1 MNNKLRI
8 ISFLLA
14 IVMLVGTLP
23 VLAID
28 QETEFTNSADVI
40 YPSSGLYPGNPYY
53 EEGKYYAFMNP
64 KLSAEERAADLVSRM
79 TPEEKYSQLRA
90 RTAAAIPRLGIQE
103 YNWWREALHGV
114 ARDGTATSFPTG
126 LGIASTWDVDLVQQM
141 GAVVSDE
148 AREKFNVPGVTNG
161 LNYWSPTVNMA
172 RDPLW
177 GRADETYGED
187 PFLAGMIGV
196 AYIDGMQGANE
207 DNNGYFKTI
216 ATPKHFLGNN
226 SDSNRHN
233 GSSNI
238 TERDLREYYTPAF
251 KACVEDGNAGAI
263 MTSYNAVNGVPVSVN
278 TPILEDIVRRTW
290 GFDGFFVT
298 DCDTLTDV
306 FNYHKWRPEGWDP
319 SDAWTGVEA
328 AAYAMMAGVDLNCG
342 DTMPD
347 KAGTAI
353 AQGLISEDLVD
364 IALVR
369 LFTARMKTGEFDF
382 DCPYAGPAYQSGQV
396 HAADHQQLAERSS
409 DNAVVLLKND
419 NGTLPLG
426 KDPNAPIEKFVLVGD
441 YADYL
446 ELGNYS
452 TREPQHDS
460 TALKGIKEAYERY
473 CERNNIEGSFRYIK
487 GTVDT
492 GTSTSGYLMNIMP
505 LELYDNDGNLL
516 RTLDWNKCVERA
528 NCEIATT
535 GNVGNM
541 SNSTGAWLRF
551 DEIDFTN
558 VATIKIKAA
567 GNNATPTTVTITGEG
582 TDLAKFSI
590 KKGNTNGWQKYDT
603 YEFQYEGAGQGFG
616 RVMKNVC
623 ISFTKYEIAE
633 SGFSED
639 ERNAIKDANAVV
651 FFAGTKQKDNGFF
664 ENRDGYTLDLPNGQ
678 NELINEVAELNN
690 NVTVYMQTGSQS
702 NVEPFKEK
710 VEAMLWSAYNGQA
723 QGNAAGRLLFGEA
736 NPSAKLPI
744 TWYTDVKQL
753 ADIKDYTLRPDKE
766 TENLGRTY
774 QYFTGKV
781 TYPFGYGLSYT
792 TFEYSNLNIDKDS
805 VTPDDT
811 ITVTVD
817 VTNTGDVAGQ
827 EVVQLYVVSPDAEAN
842 GRPAKR
848 LECFDKIALAPG
860 EKQTVTLTLDVE
872 DLWYWDAESD
882 IQTYDQGTYTIQVG
896 ADSEACEQLTKG
908 FNLSGQLT
916 KVLNVA
922 TAIPSGHILDME
934 QAGAHIETELSACY
948 NDQSFVNL
956 DAADVMVRYTSTDP
970 MVAAVDEHGT
980 VTAVN
985 AGITTITASVTV
997 NGVEKTSSYPV
1008 VVQQAVRADNILVDG
1023 KGITGFDPETFT
1035 YSVAA
1040 GDSVPEV
1047 SVDVSDAFR
1056 VEITQPTAENRT
1068 ATVKVIGA
1076 EDTVTYTIVF
1086 IDAPQSADFTR
1097 MTETELLQSWEIE
1110 NQDADK
1116 WSIDKDGL
1124 HITTQ
1129 QGDIYKNKTGAHNI
1143 FTQNADGDWTAE
1155 TKVTFDQEPFA
1166 GSQQVAF
1173 MAYQDQDNY
1182 VKISY
1187 EMATPDPWVQ
1197 MMSESNRSV
1206 NTSSA
1211 IRQTLK
1217 TNIIYLRMEKK
1228 GNAYT
1233 ASYSTDGSDWK
1244 VLGTKSATLQNPK
1257 IALMAINGNSTT
1269 DEWNT
1274 TFEYVNIMTAE
1285 QCTCDLYH
1293 LEFNGG
1299 TVVLPSAYELNAQAS
1314 VRGGCVMDGH
1324 AEAPVTYTYSIKE
1337 GAVNTAGATVEGNRL
1352 NAKTAGEVEVTVTAS
1367 LYDAKPVTATAT
1379 FVVTEDGGVVPVESV
1394 ALNRQKLTL
1403 TENGSEQ
1410 LIATVQPYNA
1420 TNQNVTWTTSDNMV
1434 ATVVE
1439 GKVTAVAEGTATITA
1454 TTKDGGK
1461 TATCVVTV
1469 EKKDDGGSTGGGSST
1484 TSRYTITVTQATG
1497 GKITPST
1504 TSVTKGSDKTFTIT
1518 ANEGYKIADVLVDG
1532 KSVGAVSTYT
1542 FKNVTV
1548 KHTITA
1554 KFEKDEAG
1562 TIDRFIDVKTGDWF
1576 YDAVEYVVENGLMNG
1591 VAPDQFAPQKETTR
1605 GMIVTILYREAGSP
1619 KVESDGKTWWSDARV
1634 WAMEEGISDGT
1645 NMDGTITREQLAA
1658 MLYRYAGS
1666 PAVDG
1671 ELKGFAD
1678 TAKVS
1683 DWAKDA
1689 MMWAVENGII
1699 EGMNGSLNPQGK
1711 ATRAQ
1716 VATMLMRSCE
1726 VNK

>member
-1 MNNKLRI
+1 MKKKLRVI
-8 ISFLLA
+8 ALMLA
-14 IVMLVGTLP
+14 IVMLLGAVPVSAAGTES
-23 VLAID
+23 D
-28 QETEFTNSADVI
+28 NSGEGTEEPGKI
-40 YPSSGLYPGNPYY
+40 YPSSGLYPGNSYY
-53 EEGKYYAFMNP
+53 EEGKYYAFMDP

-90 RTAAAIPRLGIQE
+90 RTAAAIPRLGVQE

-141 GAVVSDE
+141 GKVTSDE

-207 DNNGYFKTI
+207 DNGGYLKTI

-226 SDSNRHN
+226 SDSNRHT

-263 MTSYNAVNGVPVSVN
+263 MTSYNAVNGVPMSVN

-452 TREPQHDS
+452 TREPENDS
-460 TALKGIKEAYERY
+460 TALDGIQAAYNRY
-473 CERNNIEGSFRYIK
+473 CDKNGINGSFQYIK
-487 GTVDT
+487 GTKNN
-492 GTSTSGYLMNIMP
+492 GTVTSSYLMNVKP
-505 LELYDNDGNLL
+505 LEFYDKDGKLL
-516 RTLDWNKCVERA
+516 RTLDWNKCAEKS

-535 GNVGNM
+535 GNVGSM

-551 DEIDFTN
+551 GEIDFTN

-567 GNNATPTTVTITGEG
+567 GKNATPTTITITSE
-582 TDLAKFSI
+582 DEELAKFYI
-590 KKGNTNGWQKYDT
+590 KNGNTNGWQTYDT
-603 YEFQYEGAGQGFG
+603 YEFPYEEMGFG
-616 RVMKNVC
+616 GVMKNVR

-639 ERNAIKDANAVV
+639 ERNAIKDADAVV
-651 FFAGTKQKDNGFF
+651 FFAGTKQKENGFF

-702 NVEPFKEK
+702 NVEPFKDN

-860 EKQTVTLTLDVE
+860 EKQTVTLTIPVE
-872 DLWYWDAESD
+872 DLWYWDDVND
-882 IQTYDQGTYTIQVG
+882 IQTYDQGVYTVEVG
-896 ADSEACEQLTKG
+896 GDSRSCEYHTGTFTL
-908 FNLSGQLT
+908 NGQLT
-916 KVLNVA
+916 KKLNVA
-922 TAIPSGHILDME
+922 TAIPSGNILDME

-956 DAADVMVRYTSTDP
+956 DAADVTVRYTSADP
-970 MVAAVDEHGT
+970 NVAAVDEHGT

-1040 GDSVPEV
+1040 GDSVPVV
-1047 SVDVSDAFR
+1047 SVDVSDAFQ
-1056 VEITQPTAENRT
+1056 VEITQPTEENRT
-1068 ATVKVIGA
+1068 ATVKVIGV

-1086 IDAPQSADFTR
+1086 IDAPQSADFTQ
-1097 MTETELLQSWEIE
+1097 MTEEELLQSWKIE
-1110 NQDADK
+1110 NQDTDK
-1116 WSIDKDGL
+1116 WRIDQDGL

-1129 QGDIYKNKTGAHNI
+1129 QGDIYKNNNGAHNI

-1155 TKVTFDQEPFA
+1155 TKVTFDREPFA

-1187 EMATPDPWVQ
+1187 ENATPDPWVQ
-1197 MMSESNRSV
+1197 IMSESNGSV
-1206 NTSSA
+1206 NSSSA
-1211 IRQTLK
+1211 TRQKLNTK
-1217 TNIIYLRMEKK
+1217 IIYLRMEKK

-1269 DEWNT
+1269 AEWNT

-1285 QCTCDLYH
+1285 KCTCDLYH

-1299 TVVLPSAYELNAQAS
+1299 TVVLPSAYMLNAQAS
-1314 VRGGCVMDGH
+1314 VRGGCVMHGH
-1324 AEAPVTYTYSIKE
+1324 AETPVTYTYSIEE

-1352 NAKTAGEVEVTVTAS
+1352 NAKTAGKVEVTVTAS
-1367 LYDAKPVTATAT
+1367 LNDAKPVTATAT

-1394 ALNRQKLTL
+1394 TLDKTELNL
-1403 TENGSEQ
+1403 EEGASAQ
-1410 LIATVQPYNA
+1410 LIATVKPDEA
-1420 TNQNVTWTTSDNMV
+1420 TNKNVTWMTSDDKV
-1434 ATVVE
+1434 AKVVD

-1454 TTKDGGK
+1454 TTVDGGK

-1484 TSRYTITVTQATG
+1484 TSRYTIT
-1497 GKITPST
+1497 
-1504 TSVTKGSDKTFTIT
+1504 
-1518 ANEGYKIADVLVDG
+1518 
-1532 KSVGAVSTYT
+1532 
-1542 FKNVTV
+1542 
-1548 KHTITA
+1548 A
-1554 KFEKDEAG
+1554 KFEKDEVG

-1645 NMDGTITREQLAA
+1645 NMDGSITREQLAA

-1671 ELKGFAD
+1671 GLKGFAD

-1716 VATMLMRSCE
+1716 VATMLMRFCE